1 MHPLEPAVEL
11 AVKCLILLL
20 IIIVIVVIVA
30 IETDPFDGC

>member
-30 IETDPFDGC
+30 IKTEPLDDC